1 MNAWFE
7 AAGAAAWGAVGFGGL
22 SRWMDPPARARA
34 ERLCPSPTGVFVAA
48 FPYYAGDD
56 PGNLSRYARGEDYH
70 AAVVR
75 RLEQVCARLRARWP
89 EHIFRPSA
97 DSSPIPERAAALCAG
112 LGVLGDNGLV
122 LLDKWG
128 SWIFLGTILT
138 NLTGYP
144 WPEPVHLR
152 RCVHCGACAA
162 ACPGGALEADG
173 VRTDRCLSHL
183 TQKTGELTPEEAA
196 LLSAHPL
203 IWGCDVC
210 QQVCPYNRAAPVTPL
225 PEFRD
230 DLVPALTLPDVAGQT
245 RRQFLERYPGR
256 AFTWRGP
263 GPLQRNLELKDGE

>member
-1 MNAWFE
+1 M
-7 AAGAAAWGAVGFGGL
+7 
-22 SRWMDPPARARA
+22 
-34 ERLCPSPTGVFVAA
+34 
-48 FPYYAGDD
+48 
-56 PGNLSRYARGEDYH
+56 
-70 AAVVR
+70 
-75 RLEQVCARLRARWP
+75 
-89 EHIFRPSA
+89 
-97 DSSPIPERAAALCAG
+97 
-112 LGVLGDNGLV
+112 
-122 LLDKWG
+122 
-128 SWIFLGTILT
+128 
-138 NLTGYP
+138 
-144 WPEPVHLR
+144 
-152 RCVHCGACAA
+152 
-162 ACPGGALEADG
+162 ALEADG

-183 TQKTGELTPEEAA
+183 TQKKGELTPEEAA

>member
-1 MNAWFE
+1 M
-7 AAGAAAWGAVGFGGL
+7 
-22 SRWMDPPARARA
+22 RRA
-34 ERLCPSPTGVFVAA
+34 
-48 FPYYAGDD
+48 
-56 PGNLSRYARGEDYH
+56 
-70 AAVVR
+70 
-75 RLEQVCARLRARWP
+75 
-89 EHIFRPSA
+89 
-97 DSSPIPERAAALCAG
+97 
-112 LGVLGDNGLV
+112 GVLGDNGLV

-128 SWIFLGTILT
+128 SWVFLGTILT

-144 WPEPVHLR
+144 WPEPVPLR

-183 TQKTGELTPEEAA
+183 TQKKGELTPEEAA

>member
-22 SRWMDPPARARA
+22 SLWMDPPARARA

-144 WPEPVHLR
+144 
-152 RCVHCGACAA
+152 RCV
-162 ACPGGALEADG
+162 
-173 VRTDRCLSHL
+173 
-183 TQKTGELTPEEAA
+183 
-196 LLSAHPL
+196 
-203 IWGCDVC
+203 
-210 QQVCPYNRAAPVTPL
+210 
-225 PEFRD
+225 
-230 DLVPALTLPDVAGQT
+230 
-245 RRQFLERYPGR
+245 
-256 AFTWRGP
+256 
-263 GPLQRNLELKDGE
+263 